1 MATSTNKYKLT
12 KPELSE
18 KVQVEVLNANM
29 DLIDSALNDLQN
41 QATANK
47 NKVDSATQSLQNHI
61 NDKNNPHGMTKGQ
74 LGLGNVENKSS
85 ATIRGELTKNNVTNA
100 LGYTPYTPN
109 EVDNKLSALETKID
123 WKEAVDTFN
132 DIATIYPSPH
142 DGWTVNVKDTDYTYR
157 YDGDK
162 WVVISANA
170 IPKATQSVDG
180 LLSKEDKANYDDA
193 NSKKHTHNN
202 KSILDKITQSLLD
215 NWNAAYTHI
224 SDTVKHISST
234 ERTNWTDAYN
244 KRHTHDNKSV
254 LDEITSNL
262 ISACNNAVEHIT
274 DTTKHI
280 TNVERTLWNT
290 VADKVDKVNGKGL
303 STNDYT
309 TAEKEKL
316 RDIEDG
322 AEVNVQPDWNVTDST
337 NDAFIK
343 NKPESMPASNTV
355 SDYSST
361 GTAPVNGIAVNKALQ
376 TLDVASKGGSGK
388 YIQSISET
396 DGKISAVEA
405 TMPTIPTKTSQLT
418 NDSGYKT
425 TDNNTWKA
433 NTKDS
438 EGYVAKG
445 TGHANQVWSTDANGN
460 PAWRENTIANIN
472 GITDSIT
479 STASDIAASANAVK
493 TLNDKITQL
502 NSNLSKLSLLVV
514 GTRSIADATPIAVDE
529 RPTFATFNLT
539 KGNWLIFSS
548 FRLDQNSNNARI
560 YGNSYPMTVLSGS
573 ANQYSLNVDDSTYAN
588 RIQAIQNINYVNVTS
603 DTAVI
608 INNCNLFSIGTIIT
622 IGGQQYF
629 AIKIGN

>member
-1 MATSTNKYKLT
+1 MVIFDYMATSTNKYKLT

-132 DIATIYPSPH
+132 DIATTYHSPQ

-157 YDGDK
+157 FDGDK

-180 LLSKEDKANYDDA
+180 LLSKEDKTNYDDA

-254 LDEITSNL
+254 LEEITSNL
-262 ISACNNAVEHIT
+262 ISAWNNAVEHIT

-343 NKPESMPASNTV
+343 NKPMIPTSLPASNTT

-361 GTAPVNGIAVNKALQ
+361 GTAPVNGTAVNKALQ
-376 TLDVASKGGSGK
+376 TLDVSSKGGSGK

-396 DGKISAVEA
+396 NGKISAVEA

-445 TGHANQVWSTDANGN
+445 TGHANQVWKTDANGN

-479 STASDIAASANAVK
+479 STASDIATSANAVK
-493 TLNDKITQL
+493 TLNDKVTQV
-502 NSNLSKLSLLVV
+502 NSKLTEIHVTTITEVTDANGYVNSHLRDDDVTII
-514 GTRSIADATPIAVDE
+514 GTRVLCSTGS
-529 RPTFATFNLT
+529 R
-539 KGNWLIFSS
+539 SS
-548 FRLDQNSNNARI
+548 FGIPFANNATYSIRCLDWDLTPHVNKEVTVRI
-560 YGNSYPMTVLSGS
+560 AY
-573 ANQYSLNVDDSTYAN
+573 
-588 RIQAIQNINYVNVTS
+588 
-603 DTAVI
+603 I
-608 INNCNLFSIGTIIT
+608 I
-622 IGGQQYF
+622 
-629 AIKIGN
+629 A

>member
-29 DLIDSALNDLQN
+29 DLIDSTMSDLQN
-41 QATANK
+41 QVTATKNVADANAI
-47 NKVDSATQSLQNHI
+47 NLSNHI
-61 NDKNNPHGMTKGQ
+61 NNTNNPHNITKEQ
-74 LGLGNVENKSS
+74 IGLGNVENKSS
-85 ATIRGELTKNNVTNA
+85 AAIRGELTKSNVTNA

-123 WKEAVDTFN
+123 WKEAVGTYN
-132 DIATIYPSPH
+132 DIVTTYPSPQ

-157 YDGDK
+157 FDGDK

-170 IPKATQSVDG
+170 IPKATYTVDG

-262 ISACNNAVEHIT
+262 ISAWNNAVEHIT

-280 TNVERTLWNT
+280 TNIERTLWNT

-303 STNDYT
+303 SANDYT
-309 TAEKEKL
+309 TVEKEKL

-337 NDAFIK
+337 NDAFIR

-361 GTAPVNGIAVNKALQ
+361 GTAPVNGTAVNKALQ
-376 TLDVASKGGSGK
+376 TLDVAAKGGSGK

-493 TLNDKITQL
+493 ILNDKITQI
-502 NSNLSKLSLLVV
+502 NSNLANVIYLGQYDIQWANEYTFTTSKNIPEGYIIVLSDIQVTLNGYMAGQSFKINAQRVGPTTFKVYISEQSSHLSNV
-514 GTRSIADATPIAVDE
+514 GTTTFKAYAISPI
-529 RPTFATFNLT
+529 
-539 KGNWLIFSS
+539 
-548 FRLDQNSNNARI
+548 
-560 YGNSYPMTVLSGS
+560 
-573 ANQYSLNVDDSTYAN
+573 
-588 RIQAIQNINYVNVTS
+588 
-603 DTAVI
+603 
-608 INNCNLFSIGTIIT
+608 
-622 IGGQQYF
+622 
-629 AIKIGN
+629 

>member
-132 DIATIYPSPH
+132 DIATTYHSPQ

-157 YDGDK
+157 FDGDK

-180 LLSKEDKANYDDA
+180 LLSKEDKTNYDDA

-254 LDEITSNL
+254 LEEITSNL
-262 ISACNNAVEHIT
+262 ISAWNNAVEHIT

-343 NKPESMPASNTV
+343 NKPMIPTSLPASNTT

-361 GTAPVNGIAVNKALQ
+361 GTAPVNGTAVNKALQ
-376 TLDVASKGGSGK
+376 TLDVSSKGGSGK

-396 DGKISAVEA
+396 NGKISAVEA

-445 TGHANQVWSTDANGN
+445 TGHANQVWKTDANGN

-493 TLNDKITQL
+493 TLNDKVTQV
-502 NSNLSKLSLLVV
+502 NSNLEELFKTTTGALFSGDGLDAYGSSLITFTPPIPSGYKIHSFKCFYNDT
-514 GTRSIADATPIAVDE
+514 GTFIASV
-529 RPTFATFNLT
+529 
-539 KGNWLIFSS
+539 
-548 FRLDQNSNNARI
+548 
-560 YGNSYPMTVLSGS
+560 S
-573 ANQYSLNVDDSTYAN
+573 A
-588 RIQAIQNINYVNVTS
+588 IS
-603 DTAVI
+603 DTNITLRICNYSNIIMYPGNMYCEVI
-608 INNCNLFSIGTIIT
+608 L
-622 IGGQQYF
+622 
-629 AIKIGN
+629 IKNTL